1 MKQEKSL
8 EFTGIRKDGGSS
20 FEVSVGEMKKSKF
33 ITLPL
38 SYDFEFSPTNEKGE
52 VIPISSVIMRG
63 TTSIIKTTGEA
74 SQWKLKIMKGNEADS
89 DLGDTDPTG
98 KPATIDP
105 DENGDG
111 FDWLR
116 DTTNELD
123 EKIKQSV
130 GNAFQS
136 AQRTIIFQSAAQ

>member
-1 MKQEKSL
+1 MSQEKTFEL
-8 EFTGIRKDGGSS
+8 TGIRKDGGNS
-20 FEVSVGEMKKSKF
+20 FEVSVGEIKKSKF

-38 SYDFEFSPTNEKGE
+38 AYDFEFSPTNEKGE

-63 TTSIIKTTGEA
+63 TTSIIKTMGEA
-74 SQWKLKIMKGNEADS
+74 TQWKLKIIKGQETGA

-98 KPATIDP
+98 KPSTVDP

-116 DTTNELD
+116 DTTQELD
-123 EKIKQSV
+123 EKQKNSV
-130 GNAFQS
+130 GQAFQS
-136 AQRTIIFQSAAQ
+136 ALRTIIFQPETQ